1 MSEHLDIEETTGLTE
16 IRKFE
21 DLKLSESL
29 LKGIYAYGWD
39 KPSVIQSKAILPIIQ
54 GNDMIAQAQSGTGK
68 TGTFSISSLHVCNEK
83 LHSPQVM
90 ILSPVKD
97 LSIQTWK
104 IIRMLGQYTGLKTTL
119 LIGKGFEKG
128 SGEGGGGADNSRF
141 MERDDIPEPDY
152 KAQIVVGTTG
162 RVWDSLRRKKLDLS
176 HLKLIILDE
185 ADEMLSKGFKE
196 QVQHI
201 FSYLPENAQIALF
214 SATMPPEILDLTQ
227 EFMKNPVQILVKS
240 ENLTLE
246 GIRQFYV
253 SVSNEEQ
260 KFDVL
265 SDIYDTISV
274 SQGIIFVN
282 SKQKAIYLKELLE
295 KKNFMIGMIHG
306 GYNQYERNDILM
318 NFKLGKTRILITT
331 DILSRGIDIQQISL
345 VINYDIPFKVE
356 PYLHRIGR
364 SGRFGRKGCAI
375 NLVTYDDASN
385 LKKIERYYET
395 LIEPLPMNFI
405 DIIK

>member
-1 MSEHLDIEETTGLTE
+1 
-16 IRKFE
+16 
-21 DLKLSESL
+21 
-29 LKGIYAYGWD
+29 
-39 KPSVIQSKAILPIIQ
+39 
-54 GNDMIAQAQSGTGK
+54 
-68 TGTFSISSLHVCNEK
+68 
-83 LHSPQVM
+83 
-90 ILSPVKD
+90 
-97 LSIQTWK
+97 
-104 IIRMLGQYTGLKTTL
+104 MLGQYTELKASL

-128 SGEGGGGADNSRF
+128 SSGVDNRF
-141 MERDDIPEPDY
+141 SERDDIPEPDY
-152 KAQIVVGTTG
+152 KAQIIVGTTG
-162 RVWDSLRRKKLDLS
+162 RVWDSLCRKRLELS

-196 QVQHI
+196 QVQQI
-201 FSYLPENAQIALF
+201 FSYLPETSQIALF
-214 SATMPPEILDLTQ
+214 SATMPSEILEITR
-227 EFMKNPVQILVKS
+227 EFMRNPVRILVKS

-253 SVSNEEQ
+253 SVENEEQ
-260 KFDVL
+260 KFEVL

-282 SKQKAIYLKELLE
+282 SKQKAIFLKELLE
-295 KKNFMIGMIHG
+295 KRNFTVGMIHG
-306 GYNQYERNDILM
+306 GYNQYERNDIM
-318 NFKLGKTRILITT
+318 NDFKIGKTRILITT

-375 NLVTYDDASN
+375 NLVTVYDAQN
-385 LKKIERYYET
+385 LKKIEVYYET
-395 LIEPLPMNFI
+395 VIEALPTNFI

>member
-21 DLKLSESL
+21 DLKLSEPL

-39 KPSVIQSKAILPIIQ
+39 KPSVIQSKAILPILQ

-83 LHSPQVM
+83 LNAPQVM

-128 SGEGGGGADNSRF
+128 SGEPDSRF
-141 MERDDIPEPDY
+141 MERDDIPEPDF

-201 FSYLPENAQIALF
+201 FSYLPETAQIALF
-214 SATMPPEILDLTQ
+214 SATMPQEILELTE
-227 EFMKNPVQILVKS
+227 EFMKNPVRILVKS

-405 DIIK
+405 DVIK

>member
-1 MSEHLDIEETTGLTE
+1 MSEHLDIQETTGLTE

-21 DLKLSESL
+21 DLKLSDPL

-39 KPSVIQSKAILPIIQ
+39 KPSLIQSKAILPILQ

-68 TGTFSISSLHVCNEK
+68 TGTFSISSLHICDEK

-104 IIRMLGQYTGLKTTL
+104 IIRMLGQYTGIKTTL

-128 SGEGGGGADNSRF
+128 SGEPDSRF

-152 KAQIVVGTTG
+152 KSQIVVGTTG

-176 HLKLIILDE
+176 HLRLIILDE

-196 QVQHI
+196 QVQQI
-201 FSYLPENAQIALF
+201 FSYLPDTAQIALF
-214 SATMPPEILDLTQ
+214 SATMPQEILDLTQ

-246 GIRQFYV
+246 GISQFYV
-253 SVSNEEQ
+253 SVNNEEQ

-295 KKNFMIGMIHG
+295 KKNFMIGIIHG

-318 NFKLGKTRILITT
+318 NFKSGKTRILITT

>member
-1 MSEHLDIEETTGLTE
+1 MSEHLDIQETTGLTE

-21 DLKLSESL
+21 DLKLSEPL

-39 KPSVIQSKAILPIIQ
+39 KPSLIQSKAILPILQ

-83 LHSPQVM
+83 LNAPQVM

-104 IIRMLGQYTGLKTTL
+104 IIRMLGQYTGIKTTL

-128 SGEGGGGADNSRF
+128 SGEPDSRF

-152 KAQIVVGTTG
+152 KSQIVVGTTG

-176 HLKLIILDE
+176 HLRLIILDE

-196 QVQHI
+196 QVQQI
-201 FSYLPENAQIALF
+201 FSYLPDTSQIALF
-214 SATMPPEILDLTQ
+214 SATMPQEILDLTQ

-246 GIRQFYV
+246 GISQFYV
-253 SVSNEEQ
+253 SVNNEEQ

-282 SKQKAIYLKELLE
+282 SKQKAIYLKDLLE
-295 KKNFMIGMIHG
+295 KKNFMIGIIHG

-318 NFKLGKTRILITT
+318 NFKSGKTRILITT

>member
-21 DLKLSESL
+21 DLKLSEPL

-39 KPSVIQSKAILPIIQ
+39 KPSVIQSKAILPILQ

-83 LHSPQVM
+83 INLPQVM

-104 IIRMLGQYTGLKTTL
+104 IIKMLGQYTGLKTTL

-128 SGEGGGGADNSRF
+128 SSEPDSRF
-141 MERDDIPEPDY
+141 MERDDIPEPDF

-201 FSYLPENAQIALF
+201 FSYLPETAQIALF
-214 SATMPPEILDLTQ
+214 SATMPQEILELTQ
-227 EFMKNPVQILVKS
+227 EFMRNPVRILVKS

-405 DIIK
+405 DVIK

>member
-1 MSEHLDIEETTGLTE
+1 
-16 IRKFE
+16 
-21 DLKLSESL
+21 
-29 LKGIYAYGWD
+29 
-39 KPSVIQSKAILPIIQ
+39 
-54 GNDMIAQAQSGTGK
+54 MIAQAQSGTGK

-83 LHSPQVM
+83 LNYPQVM
-90 ILSPVKD
+90 ILIPFKD
-97 LSIQTWK
+97 LSIQNLK
-104 IIRMLGQYTGLKTTL
+104 IIKMLGQYTGLKTTL

-128 SGEGGGGADNSRF
+128 SGESSDNSRF

-152 KAQIVVGTTG
+152 KSQIVVGTTG
-162 RVWDSLRRKKLDLS
+162 RVWDSLRRKKLDLT

-196 QVQHI
+196 QVQQI
-201 FSYLPENAQIALF
+201 FSYLPETAQIALF
-214 SATMPPEILDLTQ
+214 SATMPQEILELTH

-395 LIEPLPMNFI
+395 LIEPLPLNFL
-405 DIIK
+405 DVIK

>member
-21 DLKLSESL
+21 DLKLSEPL

-39 KPSVIQSKAILPIIQ
+39 KPSVIQSKAILPILQ

-83 LHSPQVM
+83 LNAPQVM

-104 IIRMLGQYTGLKTTL
+104 IIRMLGQYTGVKTTL

-128 SGEGGGGADNSRF
+128 SGESDSRF

-152 KAQIVVGTTG
+152 KSQIVVGTTG

-201 FSYLPENAQIALF
+201 FSYLPDTTQIALF
-214 SATMPPEILDLTQ
+214 SATMPQEILDLTQ
-227 EFMKNPVQILVKS
+227 EFMKNPVRILVKS

-246 GIRQFYV
+246 GISQFYV

-265 SDIYDTISV
+265 TDIYDTISV

-295 KKNFMIGMIHG
+295 KKNFMIGIIHG

-318 NFKLGKTRILITT
+318 NFKSGKTRILITT

-405 DIIK
+405 DVIK

>member
-1 MSEHLDIEETTGLTE
+1 
-16 IRKFE
+16 
-21 DLKLSESL
+21 
-29 LKGIYAYGWD
+29 
-39 KPSVIQSKAILPIIQ
+39 
-54 GNDMIAQAQSGTGK
+54 
-68 TGTFSISSLHVCNEK
+68 
-83 LHSPQVM
+83 
-90 ILSPVKD
+90 
-97 LSIQTWK
+97 
-104 IIRMLGQYTGLKTTL
+104 
-119 LIGKGFEKG
+119 
-128 SGEGGGGADNSRF
+128 
-141 MERDDIPEPDY
+141 
-152 KAQIVVGTTG
+152 
-162 RVWDSLRRKKLDLS
+162 
-176 HLKLIILDE
+176 
-185 ADEMLSKGFKE
+185 MLSKGFKE
-196 QVQHI
+196 QVQQI
-201 FSYLPENAQIALF
+201 FAYLPETAQIALF
-214 SATMPPEILDLTQ
+214 SATMPAEILELTH

-395 LIEPLPMNFI
+395 LIEPLPLNFL
-405 DIIK
+405 DVIK

>member
-21 DLKLSESL
+21 DLKLSEPI

-54 GNDMIAQAQSGTGK
+54 GSDMIVQAQSGTGK

-83 LHSPQVM
+83 FNFPQVM

-104 IIRMLGQYTGLKTTL
+104 IIKMLGQYTGLKTTL

-128 SGEGGGGADNSRF
+128 SGEGGGDNSRF

-152 KAQIVVGTTG
+152 KAHIVVGTTG
-162 RVWDSLRRKKLDLS
+162 RVCDSLRRKRLDLT

-196 QVQHI
+196 QVQQI
-201 FSYLPENAQIALF
+201 FSYLSETTQIALF
-214 SATMPPEILDLTQ
+214 SATMPQEILELTE
-227 EFMKNPVQILVKS
+227 EFMKNPVRILVKS

-318 NFKLGKTRILITT
+318 NFKMGKTRILITT

-375 NLVTYDDASN
+375 NLVTYDDATN
-385 LKKIERYYET
+385 LKKIERHYET
-395 LIEPLPMNFI
+395 LIEPLPINFI
-405 DIIK
+405 DVIN

>member
-1 MSEHLDIEETTGLTE
+1 MSEILDIEETSGLVE

-21 DLKLSESL
+21 DLMLSDNI

-39 KPSVIQSKAILPIIQ
+39 KPSTIQSKAILPIIK
-54 GNDMIAQAQSGTGK
+54 GNDIIAQAQSGTGK
-68 TGTFSISSLHVCNEK
+68 TGTFSISSLHVCDEK
-83 LHSPQVM
+83 IKHPQVL

-104 IIRMLGQYTGLKTTL
+104 IIKMLGQYTELKASL

-128 SGEGGGGADNSRF
+128 SSGVDNRF
-141 MERDDIPEPDY
+141 SERDDIPEPDY
-152 KAQIVVGTTG
+152 KAQIIVGTTG
-162 RVWDSLRRKKLDLS
+162 RVWDSLCRKRLELS

-196 QVQHI
+196 QVQQI
-201 FSYLPENAQIALF
+201 FSYLPETSQIALF
-214 SATMPPEILDLTQ
+214 SATMPSEILEITR
-227 EFMKNPVQILVKS
+227 EFMRNPVRILVKS

-253 SVSNEEQ
+253 SVENEEQ
-260 KFDVL
+260 KFEVL

-282 SKQKAIYLKELLE
+282 SKQKAIFLKELLE
-295 KKNFMIGMIHG
+295 KRNFTVGMIHG
-306 GYNQYERNDILM
+306 GYNQYERNDIM
-318 NFKLGKTRILITT
+318 NDFKIGKTRILITT

-375 NLVTYDDASN
+375 NLVTVYDAPN
-385 LKKIERYYET
+385 LKKIEVYYET
-395 LIEPLPMNFI
+395 VIEALPTNFI

>member
-1 MSEHLDIEETTGLTE
+1 MSEHLDIQETTGLTE

-21 DLKLSESL
+21 DLKLSDPL

-39 KPSVIQSKAILPIIQ
+39 KPSLIQSKAILPILQ

-68 TGTFSISSLHVCNEK
+68 TGTFSISSLHICDEK

-104 IIRMLGQYTGLKTTL
+104 IIKMLGQYTGIKTTL

-128 SGEGGGGADNSRF
+128 SGDGDNSRF
-141 MERDDIPEPDY
+141 VERDDIPEPDY
-152 KAQIVVGTTG
+152 KSQIVVGTTG

-176 HLKLIILDE
+176 HLRLIILDE

-196 QVQHI
+196 QVQQI
-201 FSYLPENAQIALF
+201 FSYLPDTAQIALF
-214 SATMPPEILDLTQ
+214 SATMPQEILDLTQ

-246 GIRQFYV
+246 GISQFYV
-253 SVSNEEQ
+253 SVNNEEQ

-295 KKNFMIGMIHG
+295 KKNFMIGIIHG

-318 NFKLGKTRILITT
+318 NFKSGKTRILITT

>member
-1 MSEHLDIEETTGLTE
+1 MSEHLDIEETIGLTE

-21 DLKLSESL
+21 DLNLSEPL

-39 KPSVIQSKAILPIIQ
+39 KPSVIQSKAILPILQ

-83 LHSPQVM
+83 INLPQVM

-128 SGEGGGGADNSRF
+128 SGEPDSRF
-141 MERDDIPEPDY
+141 MERDDIPDPDF

-201 FSYLPENAQIALF
+201 FSYLPETAQIALF
-214 SATMPPEILDLTQ
+214 SATMPQEILELTE
-227 EFMKNPVQILVKS
+227 EFMKNPVRILVKS

-318 NFKLGKTRILITT
+318 NFKMGKTRILITT

-405 DIIK
+405 DVIK

>member
-21 DLKLSESL
+21 DLKLSEPL

-39 KPSVIQSKAILPIIQ
+39 KPSVIQSKAILPILQ
-54 GNDMIAQAQSGTGK
+54 GNDIIAQAQSGTGK

-83 LHSPQVM
+83 LNSPQVM

-128 SGEGGGGADNSRF
+128 SGEPDSRF

-152 KAQIVVGTTG
+152 KSQIVVGTTG
-162 RVWDSLRRKKLDLS
+162 RVWDSLRRKKLDLA
-176 HLKLIILDE
+176 HLKLVILDE

-201 FSYLPENAQIALF
+201 FSYLPETAQIALF
-214 SATMPPEILDLTQ
+214 SATMPQEILELTE
-227 EFMKNPVQILVKS
+227 EFMKNPVRILVKS

-405 DIIK
+405 DVIK

>member
-1 MSEHLDIEETTGLTE
+1 MSEHLDIEETTGLIE

-68 TGTFSISSLHVCNEK
+68 TGTFSISSLHICDEK

-104 IIRMLGQYTGLKTTL
+104 IIKMLGQYTGIKTTL

-128 SGEGGGGADNSRF
+128 SGDGDNSRF
-141 MERDDIPEPDY
+141 IERDDIPEPDY
-152 KAQIVVGTTG
+152 KSQIVVGTTG

-176 HLKLIILDE
+176 HLRLIILDE

-196 QVQHI
+196 QVQQI
-201 FSYLPENAQIALF
+201 FSYLPDTAQIALF
-214 SATMPPEILDLTQ
+214 SATMPQEILDLTQ

-246 GIRQFYV
+246 GISQFYV
-253 SVSNEEQ
+253 SVNNEEQ

-295 KKNFMIGMIHG
+295 KKNFMIGIIHG

-318 NFKLGKTRILITT
+318 NFKSGKTRILITT
-331 DILSRGIDIQQISL
+331 DILSRGSDIQQISL

>member
-21 DLKLSESL
+21 DLKLSEPL

-39 KPSVIQSKAILPIIQ
+39 KPSVIQSKAILPILQ

-83 LHSPQVM
+83 LNAPQVM

-119 LIGKGFEKG
+119 LIGKGFDKG
-128 SGEGGGGADNSRF
+128 SGEPDSRF
-141 MERDDIPEPDY
+141 MERDDIPEPDF

-196 QVQHI
+196 QVQHLSLI
-201 FSYLPENAQIALF
+201 CRRRLRLRYL
-214 SATMPPEILDLTQ
+214 
-227 EFMKNPVQILVKS
+227 
-240 ENLTLE
+240 
-246 GIRQFYV
+246 
-253 SVSNEEQ
+253 
-260 KFDVL
+260 VL
-265 SDIYDTISV
+265 RC
-274 SQGIIFVN
+274 
-282 SKQKAIYLKELLE
+282 L
-295 KKNFMIGMIHG
+295 
-306 GYNQYERNDILM
+306 R
-318 NFKLGKTRILITT
+318 
-331 DILSRGIDIQQISL
+331 
-345 VINYDIPFKVE
+345 
-356 PYLHRIGR
+356 
-364 SGRFGRKGCAI
+364 
-375 NLVTYDDASN
+375 
-385 LKKIERYYET
+385 RYW
-395 LIEPLPMNFI
+395 N
-405 DIIK
+405 

>member
-1 MSEHLDIEETTGLTE
+1 MSEILDIEETSGLVE

-21 DLKLSESL
+21 DLMLSDNI

-39 KPSVIQSKAILPIIQ
+39 KPSTIQSKAILPIIN
-54 GNDMIAQAQSGTGK
+54 GNDIIAQAQSGTGK
-68 TGTFSISSLHVCNEK
+68 TGTFSVSSLHICDEK
-83 LHSPQVM
+83 IKHPQVL

-104 IIRMLGQYTGLKTTL
+104 IIKMLGQYTELKTSL

-128 SGEGGGGADNSRF
+128 SSGVVDNRF
-141 MERDDIPEPDY
+141 VERDDIPEPDY
-152 KAQIVVGTTG
+152 KAQIIVGTTG
-162 RVWDSLRRKKLDLS
+162 RVWDSLCRKRLELS

-196 QVQHI
+196 QVQQI
-201 FSYLPENAQIALF
+201 FSYLPETSQIALF
-214 SATMPPEILDLTQ
+214 SATMPNEILEITR
-227 EFMKNPVQILVKS
+227 EFMRNPVRILVKS

-253 SVSNEEQ
+253 SVENEEQ
-260 KFDVL
+260 KFEVL

-282 SKQKAIYLKELLE
+282 SKQKAIFLKELLE
-295 KKNFMIGMIHG
+295 KRNFTVGIIHG
-306 GYNQYERNDILM
+306 GYNQYERNDIM
-318 NFKLGKTRILITT
+318 SDFKNGKTRILITT

-375 NLVTYDDASN
+375 NLVTAYDSQN
-385 LKKIERYYET
+385 LKKIEVYYET
-395 LIEPLPMNFI
+395 VIEALPTNFI

>member
-21 DLKLSESL
+21 DLKLSEPL

-39 KPSVIQSKAILPIIQ
+39 KPSVIQSKAILPILQ

-83 LHSPQVM
+83 LNAPQVM

-119 LIGKGFEKG
+119 LIGKGFDKG
-128 SGEGGGGADNSRF
+128 SGEPDSRF
-141 MERDDIPEPDY
+141 MERDDIPEPDF

-201 FSYLPENAQIALF
+201 FSYLPETAQIALF
-214 SATMPPEILDLTQ
+214 SATMPQEILELTE
-227 EFMKNPVQILVKS
+227 EFMKNPVRILVKS

-405 DIIK
+405 DVIK

>member
-21 DLKLSESL
+21 DLKLSEPL

-39 KPSVIQSKAILPIIQ
+39 KPSVIQSKAILPILQ

-83 LHSPQVM
+83 LHAPQVM

-128 SGEGGGGADNSRF
+128 SGEPDSRF
-141 MERDDIPEPDY
+141 MERDDIPEADF

-201 FSYLPENAQIALF
+201 FSYLPETAQIALF
-214 SATMPPEILDLTQ
+214 SATMPQEILELTE
-227 EFMKNPVQILVKS
+227 EFMKNPVRILVKS

-405 DIIK
+405 DVIK

>member
-1 MSEHLDIEETTGLTE
+1 
-16 IRKFE
+16 
-21 DLKLSESL
+21 
-29 LKGIYAYGWD
+29 
-39 KPSVIQSKAILPIIQ
+39 
-54 GNDMIAQAQSGTGK
+54 MIAQAQSGTGK

-128 SGEGGGGADNSRF
+128 TGEGNDNSRF

-152 KAQIVVGTTG
+152 KSQIVVGTTG

-196 QVQHI
+196 QVQQI
-201 FSYLPENAQIALF
+201 FSYLPETAQIALF
-214 SATMPPEILDLTQ
+214 SATMPQEILDLTH
-227 EFMKNPVQILVKS
+227 EFMKNPVRI
-240 ENLTLE
+240 
-246 GIRQFYV
+246 F
-253 SVSNEEQ
+253 
-260 KFDVL
+260 
-265 SDIYDTISV
+265 
-274 SQGIIFVN
+274 FVN

-318 NFKLGKTRILITT
+318 NFKSGKTRILITT

-395 LIEPLPMNFI
+395 LIEPLPINFL
-405 DIIK
+405 DVIK